1 MDARGRNIQ
10 RKGFTLVSGWE
21 IRHREQAG
29 TEFGLAAQ
37 QQVAFNR
44 CSRCPQG
51 CSWMAGVIDD
61 AAVFDT
67 VLSLKEIQTI
77 FKSPNGLKGAILA
90 GGSPQSKL
98 AVTWGQ
104 LKSQ

>member
-1 MDARGRNIQ
+1 
-10 RKGFTLVSGWE
+10 
-21 IRHREQAG
+21 
-29 TEFGLAAQ
+29 
-37 QQVAFNR
+37 
-44 CSRCPQG
+44 
-51 CSWMAGVIDD
+51 MAGVIDD
-61 AAVFDT
+61 AAAFDT